1 MIAAAHAV
9 LHLALCAPIARTAP
23 QTVVAIRVRLVDRR
37 GTPQVQREFRIE
49 RGDDDNPKVVEF
61 DVPQGTY
68 RLDVTAARYG
78 CSSSQYLTFL
88 PDLSR
93 TIDVPLNAAP
103 ALPAQPLLIE
113 GASPQ
118 SFLYVAPAFVLLDKA
133 TSACNKPIGT
143 LVPFDVAVE
152 NDQDAYYATLT
163 GDPSLASRGPLQLVL
178 RLRTPTHQYHY
189 VRVPIPFPMAWGGWP
204 SNVQFDVSQDM
215 IDALASQ
222 PVDTLLCLKLW
233 ETKVYF

>member
-1 MIAAAHAV
+1 MIGIAHAV
-9 LHLALCAPIARTAP
+9 LHVGLCASIARTAP
-23 QTVVAIRVRLVDRR
+23 QTAVAMRVRLVDRR
-37 GTPQVQREFRIE
+37 GTSQFQREFHFE

-61 DVPQGTY
+61 DAPQGTY
-68 RLDVTAARYG
+68 RLDLIVPRYG
-78 CSSSQYLTFL
+78 CSASQYLTFL
-88 PDLSR
+88 PDFSR
-93 TIDVPLNAAP
+93 SIAVTLDPGPPAP
-103 ALPAQPLLIE
+103 GEPLLID

-118 SFLYVAPAFVLLDKA
+118 SFSYVAPTFVLFDKA
-133 TSACNKPIGT
+133 SAVCNKPVGAI
-143 LVPFDVAVE
+143 VPFTVDVE
-152 NDQDAYYATLT
+152 NDQDAYYATLFSDRT
-163 GDPSLASRGPLQLVL
+163 LEARGPLQLAL

-204 SNVQFDVSQDM
+204 SNVQFDVTQDE